1 MGKGASLGPSPNPC
15 PREGKD
21 IVTTNTQGRVQISLM
36 KRDPALYLAL
46 VTVWLSFAIFIFLPL
61 IRLLGTTFI
70 TDGRLS
76 LVNLKTIWSKRYNI
90 KALYGSLILATSVSV
105 AGTFLGYL
113 FALAVTRTQI
123 SRFFKGLLSVVAML
137 PLISPPFT
145 SSISLTLAL
154 GPNGM
159 LLKAMGI
166 GNFSIYG
173 FLGTWISET
182 LTYFPVA
189 FMVITAVLQTMS
201 ATLDDAALSLGASR
215 WRMFRTLTVPLSL
228 PAIVNSILLL
238 FGASLADFATPLI
251 LGGHTFPVLPTEA
264 YLLITGM
271 FDLKGG
277 ATMSFLLLVP
287 ALIVF
292 FLQRLMLGK
301 KSFVSVTGKSGS
313 RTEFARLPRSL
324 KAIMLVV
331 ISVVSVFILYLYAI
345 ILWGSF
351 VKVWSVN
358 NTFTWE
364 HYRYV
369 FRHGKKAITDTLL
382 IAFLS
387 TVIGSILAVIIGYVV
402 QRKQFFG
409 RRFLE
414 FSSMLNYA
422 LPGTVVGIAYIIA
435 FNSKPFLLT
444 GTLAILV
451 AAYVFRYYATGI
463 RSVIASLEQIDP
475 ALEEASLSLGSG
487 SVYTFTHVTI
497 PLIIPALVSGMR
509 YLFIHCM
516 TAISATIFLVSV
528 HWSLL
533 TTRILESMTELQF
546 SQASAFSIV
555 LIAIVFLADILL
567 MYLLKF
573 TTATFYRT
581 QEIQYENI
589 GA

>member
-1 MGKGASLGPSPNPC
+1 MFDTNGYKPKRVSLI
-15 PREGKD
+15 K
-21 IVTTNTQGRVQISLM
+21 T
-36 KRDPALYLAL
+36 DPALFSAL
-46 VTVWLSFAIFIFLPL
+46 VAVWLSFAVFIFLPL
-61 IRLLGTTFI
+61 VRLLSTTFVV
-70 TDGRLS
+70 DGSLS
-76 LVNLKTIWSKRYNI
+76 VSNIAKVLATGYNM
-90 KALYGSLILATSVSV
+90 KALYGSLVLATAVSIS
-105 AGTFLGYL
+105 GTLLGYL
-113 FALAVTRTQI
+113 FALAVTRTQLPKFLK
-123 SRFFKGLLSVVAML
+123 SLLGAITIL

-159 LLKAMGI
+159 LLKALGI
-166 GNFSIYG
+166 GDFSIYG

-189 FMVITAVLQTMS
+189 FMVISAILNTMS

-215 WRMFRTLTVPLSL
+215 WRMFRTITIPLSL
-228 PAIVNSILLL
+228 PGIGNAILLL

-251 LGGHTFPVLPTEA
+251 LGGHSFPVLPTEA

-271 FDLKGG
+271 FDLQGG
-277 ATMSFLLLVP
+277 ATLSFLLLVP
-287 ALIVF
+287 ALVVF
-292 FLQRLMLGK
+292 VLQRLLLGK
-301 KSFVSVTGKSGS
+301 KSFVSVTGKNGA
-313 RTEFARLPRSL
+313 RTEFAKLPHGL
-324 KAIMLVV
+324 TVFITVV
-331 ISVVSVFILYLYAI
+331 CSIVVAFILYLYAI

-358 NTFTWE
+358 NTFTFE
-364 HYRYV
+364 HYVYV
-369 FRHGKKAITDTLL
+369 FKHGKKAIRDTLL
-382 IAFLS
+382 IAVLS
-387 TVIGSILAVIIGYVV
+387 TVIGSLLAVVIGYVT

-409 RRFLE
+409 KRFFE

-435 FNSKPFLLT
+435 FNQKPILLT
-444 GTLAILV
+444 GTLSILV

-463 RSVIASLEQIDP
+463 RSVIASLQQIDP
-475 ALEEASLSLGSG
+475 ALEEASLSLGAG
-487 SVYTFTHVTI
+487 SVHTFTHITI
-497 PLIIPALVSGMR
+497 PLIIPAVLAGMR

-528 HWSLL
+528 HWTLL

-555 LIAIVFLADILL
+555 LIVIVFVADALMLFLL
-567 MYLLKF
+567 RLSTSKF
-573 TTATFYRT
+573 HRP
-581 QEIQYENI
+581 QEISYEKI

>member
-1 MGKGASLGPSPNPC
+1 MAEKIMYKQTRKSLIKS
-15 PREGKD
+15 
-21 IVTTNTQGRVQISLM
+21 
-36 KRDPALYLAL
+36 DPALFSAMLA
-46 VTVWLSFAIFIFLPL
+46 VWLSFGIFVFLPILRL
-61 IRLLGTTFI
+61 ILTTFVV
-70 TDGRLS
+70 DGTFSLANMRAVLS
-76 LVNLKTIWSKRYNI
+76 KSYHI
-90 KALYGSLILATSVSV
+90 KALYGSLILATAVSIT
-105 AGTFLGYL
+105 GTILGYL
-113 FALAVTRTQI
+113 FALAVTRTALPKI
-123 SRFFKGLLSVVAML
+123 LKILLSGVTIL

-159 LLKAMGI
+159 LLKAFGI
-166 GNFSIYG
+166 GDFSIYG

-189 FMVITAVLQTMS
+189 FMVITAILNTMS
-201 ATLDDAALSLGASR
+201 ANLDDAALSLGASR
-215 WRMFRTLTVPLSL
+215 WRMFRTITIPLSI
-228 PAIVNSILLL
+228 PGIGNSILLL

-264 YLLITGM
+264 YLMITGM
-271 FDLKGG
+271 FDLQGG
-277 ATMSFLLLVP
+277 ASLSFLLLVP
-287 ALIVF
+287 ALFVF
-292 FLQRLMLGK
+292 LLQRLIMGK
-301 KSFVSVTGKSGS
+301 KSFVSVTGKNGA
-313 RTEFARLPRSL
+313 RTEFAKLPTELSI
-324 KAIMLVV
+324 AIGV
-331 ISVVSVFILYLYAI
+331 ICTIIVAFILYLYAI

-358 NTFTWE
+358 NSFTFQ
-364 HYRYV
+364 HYAYV
-369 FRHGKKAITDTLL
+369 FKHGKKAVTDTLL

-387 TVIGSILAVIIGYVV
+387 TVIGSVLAVIIGYIV
-402 QRKQFFG
+402 QRKKFIGKRFF
-409 RRFLE
+409 E

-435 FNSKPFLLT
+435 FNQRPILLT
-444 GTLAILV
+444 GTLSILV

-475 ALEEASLSLGSG
+475 ALEEASLSLGAS
-487 SVYTFTHVTI
+487 STRTFTHVTI
-497 PLIIPALVSGMR
+497 PLIIPAVLAGMR

-528 HWSLL
+528 RWTLL

-555 LIAIVFLADILL
+555 LILIVFIADAI
-567 MYLLKF
+567 MFYLLRLSTAKF
-573 TTATFYRT
+573 HKP
-581 QEIQYENI
+581 QEISHEKV

>member
-1 MGKGASLGPSPNPC
+1 
-15 PREGKD
+15 
-21 IVTTNTQGRVQISLM
+21 M
-36 KRDPALYLAL
+36 KRDPALFMAL
-46 VTVWLSFAIFIFLPL
+46 VTVWLSFAVFIFLPFF
-61 IRLLGTTFI
+61 RLLGATFVV
-70 TDGRLS
+70 DGKPSLANVKTVLS
-76 LVNLKTIWSKRYNI
+76 KSYNV
-90 KALYGSLILATSVSV
+90 KALYGSLILATAVSIT
-105 AGTFLGYL
+105 GTVIGYL
-113 FALAVTRTQI
+113 FALAVTRTRI
-123 SRFFKGLLSVVAML
+123 SKVTRGIIGAVAML

-159 LLKAMGI
+159 LLKALGI
-166 GNFSIYG
+166 GDFSIYG

-189 FMVITAVLQTMS
+189 FMVIAAVLNTMS

-215 WRMFRTLTVPLSL
+215 WRMFRTLTIPLSM

-251 LGGHTFPVLPTEA
+251 LGGHAFPVLPTEA

-287 ALIVF
+287 ALLVF
-292 FLQRLMLGK
+292 FLQRMMLGK

-313 RTEFARLPRSL
+313 RTEFARLPKSL
-324 KAIMLVV
+324 NVV
-331 ISVVSVFILYLYAI
+331 IAVVCLIVVAFIIYLYAI
-345 ILWGSF
+345 ILWGSL

-358 NTFTWE
+358 NTPTLE
-364 HYRYV
+364 HYGYV
-369 FRHGKKAITDTLL
+369 FKHGRKAIKDTVL
-382 IAFLS
+382 IAVIS
-387 TVIGSILAVIIGYVV
+387 TVIGSLLAVVIGFII
-402 QRKQFFG
+402 QRKEFVG
-409 RRFLE
+409 RRLLE

-435 FNSKPFLLT
+435 FNTKPLVLT
-444 GTLAILV
+444 GTLSILV

-475 ALEEASLSLGSG
+475 ALEEASLSLGAG
-487 SVYTFTHVTI
+487 TVRTFTHITV
-497 PLIIPALVSGMR
+497 PLIIPALISGMR

-528 HWSLL
+528 RWTLL

-555 LIAIVFLADILL
+555 LIAIVFLADFILKHV
-567 MYLLKF
+567 LKF
-573 TTATFYRT
+573 TTAKITRS
-581 QEIQYENI
+581 QENSYEQI